1 MLTKIQEYSLHNRV
15 WIIILVAI
23 ASIVGLYSMMVLPID
38 AVPDITNP
46 QVVINTKTGAFD
58 PEQIE
63 KTVTYYI
70 ETEMAGLPRVTDV
83 RSLSKFGLSQV
94 VVIFEDGTDIYHARQ
109 LVLEK
114 LQNVR
119 EELPRGVS
127 PELGPIST
135 GLGEVL
141 MYVVKAKKKSALN
154 YRSEQERLLYLRTVQ
169 DFIIRPYLK
178 SVIPNTAE
186 IDVAGGY
193 KKEIHINIIP
203 PKLASH
209 GITIDAIL
217 KKLETLGENYGG
229 GYIERDGRQIIVR
242 TEGTMSKLSAIGN
255 IPIKLDIHGN
265 PVRLKDIA
273 QVQEDHAQR
282 LGAATY
288 NGRETVLGTVFMLL
302 GANSRQVAVDAEK
315 ALKETPL
322 PPDVEV
328 EVVYTRGFLVNA
340 TIKTVTINLAEGAG
354 LVMIVLLLILGNFRA
369 AVIVSLAIPV
379 SMLFAASGMNAW
391 GISANLMSLGAID
404 FGLLVD
410 GSVVMIENYLRRL
423 EEREHTGKT
432 ITPKQKM
439 ALIKDSCGEV
449 VRPVAFGL
457 FIIMVVYIP
466 ILGLEGIEGKMFKPM
481 ALTVLMALGASLV
494 VAIFL
499 MPVLAYS
506 FIKTDRQAEK
516 DPYFF
521 RILQKAYPPALDFS
535 LHHKTIMLS
544 IALAVIMVSG
554 ILFIRMGS
562 DFVPQLD
569 EGDMSIAF
577 VRNFD
582 ISLEEALA
590 QQVKCETIIAQY
602 PEVER
607 VYNRMG
613 VAEAATDP
621 MGINMADTFVILK
634 KNRSQWPLINGKR
647 RTKQELFEAIRKD
660 VEKAVPGQEIIKS
673 QPIELRFNEIL
684 EGSRADVTLR
694 IYGPDLEKLSEY
706 VDQAEEILKK
716 VPGAS
721 EVELDPITSLRKSP
735 ILNVRLKYDAINR
748 YGVTLS
754 EVNEIVE
761 TAMGG
766 RQIGS
771 FYEYDWRFPIIV
783 RMAESYRK
791 NIKAIGDIPVSLED
805 GGTIPL
811 ALVTDISEIRKV
823 ANVARN
829 RSKRYSAVSINL
841 GNRDM
846 LSFVTEAQKEIHE
859 KLNLPDGYYTYWG
872 GKFKNL
878 ERARNRLMIIVPI
891 ILAVI
896 FIIILRNF
904 NSVKQTLLVYS
915 SIPFAVTGGIIALT
929 IRGIH
934 FSVSAGI
941 GFIALSGIAI
951 LNSLVMV
958 TFINQLREKGIGVK
972 KAVIEGARIRLRP
985 VIMTALVASLGF
997 LPMAVNTGLGAEVQ
1011 RPLATVVIG
1020 GLITSTLLT
1029 LLLLPIL
1036 YLITAKE

>member
-1 MLTKIQEYSLHNRV
+1 MLAKIQEYSLNNRT
-15 WIIILVAI
+15 WIIILIAVAVVI
-23 ASIVGLYSMMVLPID
+23 GLYSMITLPID

-46 QVVINTKTGAFD
+46 QVVINAKTGALD

-94 VVIFEDGTDIYHARQ
+94 VVIFEDGTDVYKARQ

-141 MYVVKAKKKSALN
+141 MYVVKAKKGTELDKKSEK
-154 YRSEQERLLYLRTVQ
+154 EQLLYLRTVQ
-169 DFIIRPYLK
+169 DFVIKPYLK

-193 KKEIHINIIP
+193 KKEIHIDIIP
-203 PKLASH
+203 PKMARH
-209 GITIDAIL
+209 GITIDMLL
-217 KKLETLGENYGG
+217 KKLESLGENFGG
-229 GYIERDGRQIIVR
+229 GYIEHDSRQIIVR
-242 TEGTMSKLSAIGN
+242 TEGTINRISAIGN
-255 IPIKLDIHGN
+255 IPVRLDIHGN

-273 QVQEDHAQR
+273 QINEDHAQR

-288 NGRETVLGTVFMLL
+288 NGKETVLGTVFMLL
-302 GANSRQVAVDAEK
+302 GANSRQVAMDAEK

-322 PPDVEV
+322 PRDVET
-328 EVVYTRGFLVNA
+328 EVVYSRGFLVNA
-340 TIKTVTINLAEGAG
+340 TIKTVAINLAEGAG
-354 LVMIVLLLILGNFRA
+354 LVVIVLLLILGNFRA
-369 AVIVSLAIPV
+369 AVIVSLAIPI
-379 SMLFAASGMNAW
+379 SMLIAAIGMNAW

-423 EEREHTGKT
+423 EEREHTGKP
-432 ITPKQKM
+432 ITDNEKLK
-439 ALIKDSCGEV
+439 LIKESCAEV

-457 FIIMVVYIP
+457 FIIMVVYVP
-466 ILGLEGIEGKMFKPM
+466 ILSLEGIEGKMFKPM

-494 VAIFL
+494 VAILL
-499 MPVLAYS
+499 MPVLAYL
-506 FIKTDRQAEK
+506 FIKTDVKAEK
-516 DPYFF
+516 DPFFF
-521 RILQKAYPPALDFS
+521 RMIQKAYPPALNFS
-535 LHHKTIMLS
+535 LHHKKATLS
-544 IALAVIMVSG
+544 IALGIMLLSG
-554 ILFIRMGS
+554 IIFMRMGS

-582 ISLEEALA
+582 IALEEALA
-590 QQVKCETIIAQY
+590 QQVRCEKIIAKY
-602 PEVER
+602 TEVER
-607 VYNRMG
+607 VYDRMG

-634 KNRSQWPLINGKR
+634 KDRNKWPLVNGKR

-706 VDQAEEILKK
+706 VDAAEDILKK
-716 VPGAS
+716 IPGAS

-735 ILNVRLKYDAINR
+735 ILNIRLNYDAMNR
-748 YGVTLS
+748 YEVNLS
-754 EVNEIVE
+754 EVNETVE

-771 FYEYDWRFPIIV
+771 FYDYDWRFPIIV
-783 RMAESYRK
+783 RMSESYRK
-791 NIKAIGDIPVSLED
+791 NIKAIGDMPVSLGD

-811 ALVTDISEIRKV
+811 SSVADISEIHKV

-841 GNRDM
+841 GNRDT
-846 LSFVTEAQKEIHE
+846 LSFVTEAQKMIQK
-859 KLNLPDGYYTYWG
+859 KLKLPDGYYTYWG

-878 ERARNRLMIIVPI
+878 ERARNQLMIIVPI

-915 SIPFAVTGGIIALT
+915 SIPFAVTGGIIALSA
-929 IRGIH
+929 RGIH
-934 FSVSAGI
+934 FSVSAGV

-958 TFINQLREKGIGVK
+958 TFINQLREQGKSIK
-972 KAVIEGARIRLRP
+972 EAVMDGAMIRLRP

-997 LPMAVNTGLGAEVQ
+997 IPMAVNTGMGAEVQ

-1029 LLLLPIL
+1029 LLLLPML
-1036 YLITAKE
+1036 YLMIEKK